1 MPTFDEELAEINAAT
16 LEQVKSFYT
25 RFVGGANAEL
35 AIVGDFD
42 PDAIRALATEL
53 FGAWT
58 SPAPFARV
66 PNPYRPPAPT
76 VLTGET
82 PDKANATLIGP
93 PAAADQRPQRRPAG
107 ADRRRPDPRRVARIA
122 DSRTACA
129 SARA

>member
-1 MPTFDEELAEINAAT
+1 MPTFDEELAEINATT

-42 PDAIRALATEL
+42 PDAMRALATEL
-53 FGAWT
+53 FGGWT

-82 PDKANATLIGP
+82 PDKANATLFGRLPMPINDRSDDL
-93 PAAADQRPQRRPAG
+93 PALMSSTGSSAHRPNRGSP
-107 ADRRRPDPRRVARIA
+107 
-122 DSRTACA
+122 TACA